1 MDQRLLDRLISDA
14 DPARDAALV
23 PGTAAEARW
32 RFVQVTSEPRP
43 RARRPSRRV
52 GIAVT
57 LGAAAALL
65 AGAVAVVSSP
75 AGPRRS
81 PAAAVLDQAA
91 AAAVHQVDQLG
102 PGQFLF
108 TETQSEYQT
117 TLYEPAAGT
126 GLLTEVATA
135 EAADT
140 EQAWTTSSGVG
151 RTTWIDGTPQYP
163 SAADQRAWADE
174 GPGVVPPATGGW
186 AAAGIPGAASGSV
199 DDVQSPIDVSDLPVD
214 PGSLAQVLAAGRL
227 GTGPLAL
234 QGAGAVF
241 ERAARLLVGPTVG
254 MTPSLASALLR
265 VMAEQPGVQL
275 LGTVT
280 DHEGRIGTGIA
291 MPSGVHA
298 GVNEVV
304 VDPSTGVLL
313 EADFALPG
321 DTLAHARS
329 KICSTGRGATVA
341 PQGSGPTGGGT
352 TTGGAPSPPSTGCS
366 TIVPRSALSIAPLWT
381 DVVAAGVVGSDTATL
396 PVAVG
401 GPLTANL
408 VPGTPTGA
416 TATAVPGQVDLRW
429 TAPPAGGSPIT
440 DYVVRYYE
448 GASTSGGS
456 WTLDTH
462 STAPGYDVAANPAMV
477 VPGQRYTFTVEAE
490 NADGYGLP
498 SAPATF
504 TVPG

>member
-1 MDQRLLDRLISDA
+1 MDQQLLDRLVGDA

-23 PGTAAEARW
+23 AGSSAEARW
-32 RFVQVTSEPRP
+32 RFVQVTSELRP
-43 RARRPSRRV
+43 TARRPSRRI

-57 LGAAAALL
+57 LGSAAALL
-65 AGAVAVVSSP
+65 AAALGVVSSP

-81 PAAAVLDQAA
+81 PAAAVLDEAA

-117 TLYEPAAGT
+117 TLYEPSTGT

-135 EAADT
+135 QAAET

-163 SAADQRAWADE
+163 SAADRAAWADS
-174 GPGVVPPATGGW
+174 GQGVQPPAAGGW
-186 AAAGIPGAASGSV
+186 AAAGFPGSSSGST
-199 DDVQSPIDVSDLPVD
+199 DDVQSPVDVSDLPVH

-227 GTGPLAL
+227 GTGRLAL
-234 QGAGAVF
+234 QGADAVF

-265 VMAEQPGVQL
+265 IMAEEPGVQL

-280 DHEGRIGTGIA
+280 DHEGQTGTGIA
-291 MPSGVHA
+291 MPSVVHA

-321 DTLAHARS
+321 HTLAHAHS
-329 KICSTGRGATVA
+329 KVCTTGRGATVT
-341 PQGSGPTGGGT
+341 PRGSRPTGGGT
-352 TTGGAPSPPSTGCS
+352 GGATSPPSTECS
-366 TIVPRSALSIAPLWT
+366 TVVARSALVVAPLWT
-381 DVVAAGVVGSDTATL
+381 DVVAAGVVGSDTTTV

-401 GPLTANL
+401 GPLTASL
-408 VPGTPTGA
+408 VPGAPTGA
-416 TATAVPGQVDLRW
+416 TATAVPGQVSLRW

-462 STAPGYDVAANPAMV
+462 STAPGYDVAATANPAMV

-498 SAPATF
+498 SAPATV